1 MSAFD
6 FFAPRASHSCKF
18 TTPGDTHTGTIIEVG
33 DARQAT
39 EFGSNEPAFWDREKT
54 RPKMQVAV
62 TLDTAERDPQDA
74 SDTGKRTLWVVED
87 GRSGSILSAIRQA
100 VHQAGAGTIDIG
112 GQLTVAFSG
121 FGPNSKNPANPRKV
135 YSASYVPPAPAGG
148 MFTSQEPA
156 QPAAAPA
163 APVAPA
169 PVAQPAPAA
178 PAPVAQPAAA
188 PAAPVAPAPVAQPA
202 PAAPAPVA
210 QPAAPATPAPVPAV
224 PEAVRNAVSAL
235 IATGQSDEQIAATL
249 AGTGLPV
256 TAETVAAVRGA

>member
-6 FFAPRASHSCKF
+6 FFAPRASHSWKF
-18 TTPGDTHTGTIIEVG
+18 TNPGDTHTGTITEVS

-39 EFGSNEPAFWDREKT
+39 EFGSNEPAYWDREKT

-74 SDTGKRTLWVVED
+74 NDTGKRTLWVVED

-100 VHQAGAGTIDIG
+100 VHQVGAGTIDIG
-112 GQLTVAFSG
+112 GQLTVTFSG
-121 FGPNSKNPANPRKV
+121 FDPNSKNPANPRKV

-148 MFTSQEPA
+148 MFTNQAPA
-156 QPAAAPA
+156 QSAA
-163 APVAPA
+163 
-169 PVAQPAPAA
+169 PAPAA
-178 PAPVAQPAAA
+178 PAQPV
-188 PAAPVAPAPVAQPA
+188 
-202 PAAPAPVA
+202 
-210 QPAAPATPAPVPAV
+210 APATPAPVPAV
-224 PEAVRNAVSAL
+224 PDAVRQAVTAL

-256 TAETVAAVRGA
+256 TAETVATIRAAA

>member
-6 FFAPRASHSCKF
+6 FFAPRASHSWKF
-18 TTPGDTHTGTIIEVG
+18 TNPGDTHTGTITEVS

-39 EFGSNEPAFWDREKT
+39 EYGSNELAYWDKERT

-74 SDTGKRTLWVVED
+74 NDTGKRTLWVVED

-112 GQLTVAFSG
+112 GQLTVTFSG
-121 FGPNSKNPANPRKV
+121 FDPNSKNPANPRKI

-148 MFTSQEPA
+148 MFTNQAPA

-163 APVAPA
+163 PAAPA
-169 PVAQPAPAA
+169 APAQPAPAA
-178 PAPVAQPAAA
+178 PA
-188 PAAPVAPAPVAQPA
+188 APAPA
-202 PAAPAPVA
+202 A

-224 PEAVRNAVSAL
+224 PDAVRQAVTAL

-256 TAETVAAVRGA
+256 TAETVATIRATAA

>member
-6 FFAPRASHSCKF
+6 FFAPRASHSWKF
-18 TTPGDTHTGTIIEVG
+18 TNPGDTHTGTITEVS
-33 DARQAT
+33 DARQAS
-39 EFGSNEPAFWDREKT
+39 EFGSNEPAYWDREKT

-112 GQLTVAFSG
+112 GQLTVTFSG
-121 FGPNSKNPANPRKV
+121 FDPNSKNPQNPRKI

-148 MFTSQEPA
+148 MFTNQAAA
-156 QPAAAPA
+156 QPVAA
-163 APVAPA
+163 
-169 PVAQPAPAA
+169 PAPAA
-178 PAPVAQPAAA
+178 PAPA
-188 PAAPVAPAPVAQPA
+188 PAAPAQPVAPAAQPA
-202 PAAPAPVA
+202 PAPAPAQPV
-210 QPAAPATPAPVPAV
+210 APATPAPVPAV
-224 PEAVRNAVSAL
+224 PDAIRQAVTAL
-235 IATGQSDEQIAATL
+235 IGTGQDDAAIAATL

-256 TAETVAAVRGA
+256 TAETVATIRAAA

>member
-6 FFAPRASHSCKF
+6 FFAPRASHSWKF
-18 TTPGDTHTGTIIEVG
+18 ANPGDTHTGTITEVS

-39 EFGSNEPAFWDREKT
+39 EYGSNELAYWDKERT

-74 SDTGKRTLWVVED
+74 NDTGKRTLWVVED

-112 GQLTVAFSG
+112 GQLTVTFSG
-121 FGPNSKNPANPRKV
+121 FDPNSKNPANPRKI

-148 MFTSQEPA
+148 MFTNQAPA
-156 QPAAAPA
+156 Q
-163 APVAPA
+163 
-169 PVAQPAPAA
+169 
-178 PAPVAQPAAA
+178 PVAQPAAA
-188 PAAPVAPAPVAQPA
+188 PVPAAPAAPAQPVAPAPAQP
-202 PAAPAPVA
+202 V
-210 QPAAPATPAPVPAV
+210 AAPATPAPVPAV
-224 PEAVRNAVSAL
+224 PDAVRQAVTAL
-235 IATGQSDEQIAATL
+235 IATGQTDEQIAATL

-256 TAETVAAVRGA
+256 TAETVATIRATAA

>member
-6 FFAPRASHSCKF
+6 FFAPRASHSWKF
-18 TTPGDTHTGTIIEVG
+18 TNPGDTHTGTITEVS

-62 TLDTAERDPQDA
+62 TLDTTERDPQDTN
-74 SDTGKRTLWVVED
+74 DTGKRTLWVVED

-121 FGPNSKNPANPRKV
+121 FDPNSKNPANPRKI

-148 MFTSQEPA
+148 MFTNQAPA
-156 QPAAAPA
+156 Q
-163 APVAPA
+163 
-169 PVAQPAPAA
+169 PAA
-178 PAPVAQPAAA
+178 PAPVAQPVA
-188 PAAPVAPAPVAQPA
+188 PAAQPAPVAPAPAQPA
-202 PAAPAPVA
+202 AAP
-210 QPAAPATPAPVPAV
+210 APATPAPVPAV
-224 PEAVRNAVSAL
+224 PDAIRQAVTAL
-235 IATGQSDEQIAATL
+235 IATGQDDATIAATL

-256 TAETVAAVRGA
+256 TAETVATIRATAA

>member
-6 FFAPRASHSCKF
+6 FFAPRASHSWKF
-18 TTPGDTHTGTIIEVG
+18 TNPGDTHTGTITEVS

-39 EFGSNEPAFWDREKT
+39 EYGSNELAYWDKERT

-74 SDTGKRTLWVVED
+74 NDTGKRTLWVVED

-112 GQLTVAFSG
+112 GQLTVTFSG
-121 FGPNSKNPANPRKV
+121 FDPNSKNPANPRKI

-148 MFTSQEPA
+148 MFTSQAPA
-156 QPAAAPA
+156 QPAAAPVAQPVA
-163 APVAPA
+163 APAPAAPDAPAQPVAPA
-169 PVAQPAPAA
+169 PAQ
-178 PAPVAQPAAA
+178 
-188 PAAPVAPAPVAQPA
+188 PVAPAPAQPV
-202 PAAPAPVA
+202 P
-210 QPAAPATPAPVPAV
+210 APATPAPVPAV
-224 PEAVRNAVSAL
+224 PDAVRQAVTAL
-235 IATGQSDEQIAATL
+235 IATGQTDEQIAATL

-256 TAETVAAVRGA
+256 TAETVATIRATAA

>member
-6 FFAPRASHSCKF
+6 FFAPRASHSWKF
-18 TTPGDTHTGTIIEVG
+18 TNPGDTHTGTITEVS

-39 EFGSNEPAFWDREKT
+39 EYGSNELAYWDKERT

-74 SDTGKRTLWVVED
+74 NDTGKRTLWVVED

-112 GQLTVAFSG
+112 GQLTVTFSG
-121 FGPNSKNPANPRKV
+121 FDPNSKNPANPRKV
-135 YSASYVPPAPAGG
+135 YTAAYVPPAPAGG
-148 MFTSQEPA
+148 MFTNQAPA
-156 QPAAAPA
+156 QPAA
-163 APVAPA
+163 
-169 PVAQPAPAA
+169 PAPAA
-178 PAPVAQPAAA
+178 PAA
-188 PAAPVAPAPVAQPA
+188 PAPA
-202 PAAPAPVA
+202 PAAPAQPVA
-210 QPAAPATPAPVPAV
+210 PAPAAQPVAAPATPAPVPAV
-224 PEAVRNAVSAL
+224 PDAVRQAVTAL

-256 TAETVAAVRGA
+256 TTETVATIRAAA

>member
-6 FFAPRASHSCKF
+6 FFEPRASHSWKF
-18 TTPGDTHTGTIIEVG
+18 TNPGDTHTGTITEVS

-39 EFGSNEPAFWDREKT
+39 EYGSNELAYWDKERT

-74 SDTGKRTLWVVED
+74 NDTGKRTLWVVED

-121 FGPNSKNPANPRKV
+121 FDPNSKNPANPRKI

-148 MFTSQEPA
+148 MFTNQAPA
-156 QPAAAPA
+156 Q
-163 APVAPA
+163 
-169 PVAQPAPAA
+169 PVAQPAPAQPVAA
-178 PAPVAQPAAA
+178 PAPAA
-188 PAAPVAPAPVAQPA
+188 PAAPAQPA
-202 PAAPAPVA
+202 PAAAPA
-210 QPAAPATPAPVPAV
+210 QPVAAPATPAPVPAV
-224 PEAVRNAVSAL
+224 PDAVRQAVTAL
-235 IATGQSDEQIAATL
+235 IATGQADEQIAATL

-256 TAETVAAVRGA
+256 TAETVATIRATAA

>member
-6 FFAPRASHSCKF
+6 FFAPRASHSWKF
-18 TTPGDTHTGTIIEVG
+18 TNPGDTHTGTITEVS

-39 EFGSNEPAFWDREKT
+39 EFGSNEPAYWDREKT

-74 SDTGKRTLWVVED
+74 NDTGKRTLWVVED
-87 GRSGSILSAIRQA
+87 GRPGSILSAIRQA

-121 FGPNSKNPANPRKV
+121 FDPNSKNPANPRKI

-148 MFTSQEPA
+148 MFTNQAPA
-156 QPAAAPA
+156 Q
-163 APVAPA
+163 
-169 PVAQPAPAA
+169 PVAQPAPAQPVAA
-178 PAPVAQPAAA
+178 PAPAA
-188 PAAPVAPAPVAQPA
+188 PAAPAQPA
-202 PAAPAPVA
+202 PAAAPA
-210 QPAAPATPAPVPAV
+210 QPVAAPATPAPVPAV
-224 PEAVRNAVSAL
+224 PDAVRQAVTAL
-235 IATGQSDEQIAATL
+235 IATGQADEQIAATL

-256 TAETVAAVRGA
+256 TTETVATIRATAA

>member
-6 FFAPRASHSCKF
+6 FFAPRASHSWKF
-18 TTPGDTHTGTIIEVG
+18 TNPGDTHTGTITEVS

-39 EFGSNEPAFWDREKT
+39 EYGSNEPAYWDKERT

-74 SDTGKRTLWVVED
+74 NDTGKRTLWVVED

-112 GQLTVAFSG
+112 GQLTVALSG
-121 FGPNSKNPANPRKV
+121 FDPNSKNPANPRKI
-135 YSASYVPPAPAGG
+135 YAASYVPPAPAGG
-148 MFTSQEPA
+148 MFTNQAPA
-156 QPAAAPA
+156 QPVAAPAPAAPAAPA

-169 PVAQPAPAA
+169 PVAQPAA
-178 PAPVAQPAAA
+178 
-188 PAAPVAPAPVAQPA
+188 PA
-202 PAAPAPVA
+202 PAAQPV
-210 QPAAPATPAPVPAV
+210 AAPATPAPIPAV
-224 PEAVRNAVSAL
+224 PDAVRQAVTAL
-235 IATGQSDEQIAATL
+235 IATGQADEQIAATL

-256 TAETVAAVRGA
+256 TTETVATIRAAA

>member
-6 FFAPRASHSCKF
+6 FFAPRASHSWKF
-18 TTPGDTHTGTIIEVG
+18 TNPGDTHTGTITEVS

-39 EFGSNEPAFWDREKT
+39 EYGSNELAYWDKERT

-62 TLDTAERDPQDA
+62 TLDTTERDPQDA
-74 SDTGKRTLWVVED
+74 NDTGKRTLWVVED

-112 GQLTVAFSG
+112 GQLTVTFSG
-121 FGPNSKNPANPRKV
+121 FDPNSKNPANPRKI
-135 YSASYVPPAPAGG
+135 YAASYVPPAPAGG

-156 QPAAAPA
+156 QPVAAPA
-163 APVAPA
+163 APVAPAPAA

-178 PAPVAQPAAA
+178 PAPAAQ
-188 PAAPVAPAPVAQPA
+188 

-210 QPAAPATPAPVPAV
+210 QPVAAPAPATPAPVPAV
-224 PEAVRNAVSAL
+224 PDAVRQAVTAL
-235 IATGQSDEQIAATL
+235 IGTGQADEQIAATL

-256 TAETVAAVRGA
+256 TAETVATIRATAA

>member
-6 FFAPRASHSCKF
+6 FFAPRASHSWKF
-18 TTPGDTHTGTIIEVG
+18 TNPGDPHTGTITEVS

-39 EFGSNEPAFWDREKT
+39 EFGSNEPAYWDREKT

-62 TLDTAERDPQDA
+62 TLDTTERDPQDA
-74 SDTGKRTLWVVED
+74 NDTGKRTLWVVED

-121 FGPNSKNPANPRKV
+121 FDPNSKNPANPRKI

-148 MFTSQEPA
+148 MFTNQAPA

-163 APVAPA
+163 APA
-169 PVAQPAPAA
+169 PAPAA
-178 PAPVAQPAAA
+178 PAQL
-188 PAAPVAPAPVAQPA
+188 VAPAPAAQP
-202 PAAPAPVA
+202 V
-210 QPAAPATPAPVPAV
+210 AAPATPAPVPAV
-224 PEAVRNAVSAL
+224 PDAVRQAVTAL
-235 IATGQSDEQIAATL
+235 IATGQADEQIAATL

-256 TAETVAAVRGA
+256 TAETVATIRATAA

>member
-6 FFAPRASHSCKF
+6 FFAPRASHSWKF
-18 TTPGDTHTGTIIEVG
+18 TTPGDTHTGTITEVS

-39 EFGSNEPAFWDREKT
+39 EYGSNELAYWDKERT

-74 SDTGKRTLWVVED
+74 NDTGKRTLWVVED

-112 GQLTVAFSG
+112 GQLTVTFSG
-121 FGPNSKNPANPRKV
+121 FDPNSKNPANPRKV
-135 YSASYVPPAPAGG
+135 YTAAYVPPAPAGG
-148 MFTSQEPA
+148 MFTNQAPA
-156 QPAAAPA
+156 QPAAA
-163 APVAPA
+163 A

-178 PAPVAQPAAA
+178 A
-188 PAAPVAPAPVAQPA
+188 PAAQPV
-202 PAAPAPVA
+202 
-210 QPAAPATPAPVPAV
+210 AAPATPAPVPAV
-224 PEAVRNAVSAL
+224 PDAVRQAVTAL
-235 IATGQSDEQIAATL
+235 IATGQADEQIAATL

-256 TAETVAAVRGA
+256 TAETVATIRATAA

>member
-6 FFAPRASHSCKF
+6 FFAPRASRSWKF
-18 TTPGDTHTGTIIEVG
+18 ATPGDTHTGTITEVS
-33 DARQAT
+33 DARQAA
-39 EFGSNEPAFWDREKT
+39 EYGSNELAYWDKERT

-74 SDTGKRTLWVVED
+74 NDTGKRTLWVVED

-121 FGPNSKNPANPRKV
+121 FDPNSKNPANPRKI

-148 MFTSQEPA
+148 MFTSQAPAQPVA
-156 QPAAAPA
+156 QPAA
-163 APVAPA
+163 
-169 PVAQPAPAA
+169 PAPAA
-178 PAPVAQPAAA
+178 PAPAPAA
-188 PAAPVAPAPVAQPA
+188 PAQPVAPAPAAQP
-202 PAAPAPVA
+202 V
-210 QPAAPATPAPVPAV
+210 AAPATPAPVPAV
-224 PEAVRNAVSAL
+224 PDAVRQAVTAL
-235 IATGQSDEQIAATL
+235 IATGQTDEQIAATL

-256 TAETVAAVRGA
+256 TTETVATIRAAAA

>member
-6 FFAPRASHSCKF
+6 FFAPRASHSWKF
-18 TTPGDTHTGTIIEVG
+18 TNPGDTHTGTITEVS

-39 EFGSNEPAFWDREKT
+39 EYGSNELAYWDKERT

-62 TLDTAERDPQDA
+62 TLDTTERDPQDA
-74 SDTGKRTLWVVED
+74 NDTGKRTLWVVED

-121 FGPNSKNPANPRKV
+121 FDPNSKNPANPRKI

-148 MFTSQEPA
+148 MFTNQAPA

-163 APVAPA
+163 PAAPAQPVAPA

-178 PAPVAQPAAA
+178 APAQPV
-188 PAAPVAPAPVAQPA
+188 P
-202 PAAPAPVA
+202 
-210 QPAAPATPAPVPAV
+210 APATPAPVPAV
-224 PEAVRNAVSAL
+224 PDAVRQAVTAL
-235 IATGQSDEQIAATL
+235 IGTGQDDATIAATL

-256 TAETVAAVRGA
+256 TAETVATIRATAA

>member
-6 FFAPRASHSCKF
+6 FFAPRASHSWKF
-18 TTPGDTHTGTIIEVG
+18 TNPGDTHTGTITEVS

-39 EFGSNEPAFWDREKT
+39 EFGSNEPAYWDREKT

-74 SDTGKRTLWVVED
+74 NDTGKRTLWVVED

-100 VHQAGAGTIDIG
+100 VHQVGAGTIDIG
-112 GQLTVAFSG
+112 GQLTVTFSG
-121 FGPNSKNPANPRKV
+121 FDPNSKNPANPRKI

-148 MFTSQEPA
+148 MFTNQAPA
-156 QPAAAPA
+156 QPAAPAPA
-163 APVAPA
+163 APAPAPAAPAQPVAPA

-178 PAPVAQPAAA
+178 AP
-188 PAAPVAPAPVAQPA
+188 
-202 PAAPAPVA
+202 A

-224 PEAVRNAVSAL
+224 PDAVRQAVTAL
-235 IATGQSDEQIAATL
+235 IGTGQTDEQIAATL

-256 TAETVAAVRGA
+256 TAETVATIRAAA

>member
-6 FFAPRASHSCKF
+6 FFAPRASHSWKF
-18 TTPGDTHTGTIIEVG
+18 TNPGDTHTGTITEVS

-39 EFGSNEPAFWDREKT
+39 EYGSNELAYWDKERI

-74 SDTGKRTLWVVED
+74 NDTGKRTLWVVED

-112 GQLTVAFSG
+112 GQLTVAFSS
-121 FGPNSKNPANPRKV
+121 FDPNSKNPANPRKI

-148 MFTSQEPA
+148 MFTNQAPA
-156 QPAAAPA
+156 QPVV
-163 APVAPA
+163 APV
-169 PVAQPAPAA
+169 PAPAA
-178 PAPVAQPAAA
+178 PAQ
-188 PAAPVAPAPVAQPA
+188 PVAPAPAQPVA
-202 PAAPAPVA
+202 A
-210 QPAAPATPAPVPAV
+210 QPVAAPATPAPVPAV
-224 PEAVRNAVSAL
+224 PDAVRQAVTAL
-235 IATGQSDEQIAATL
+235 IATGQADEQIAATL

-256 TAETVAAVRGA
+256 TTETVATIRATAA

>member
-6 FFAPRASHSCKF
+6 FFAPRASHSWKF
-18 TTPGDTHTGTIIEVG
+18 TNPGDTHTGTITEVS

-121 FGPNSKNPANPRKV
+121 FDPNSKNPANPRKI

-148 MFTSQEPA
+148 MFTNQAPA
-156 QPAAAPA
+156 Q
-163 APVAPA
+163 
-169 PVAQPAPAA
+169 
-178 PAPVAQPAAA
+178 PVAQPAAA
-188 PAAPVAPAPVAQPA
+188 PAPAAPAPA
-202 PAAPAPVA
+202 PAAPAQPVA
-210 QPAAPATPAPVPAV
+210 PAPAAQPVPAPATPAPVPAV
-224 PEAVRNAVSAL
+224 PDAVRQAVTAL
-235 IATGQSDEQIAATL
+235 IGTGQTDEQIAATL

-256 TAETVAAVRGA
+256 TTETVATIRATAA